1 MAEVQLY
8 RQNEGRHAVL
18 LGLGRQLFRSL
29 HDMSESDFDDEAL
42 QLYEDRERSKKSREV
57 VTELGKRRITRLVPA
72 ISADPILH
80 YSLYSFP
87 SVGLYVWMCIFFLIY
102 NNADLVQVRPRVVD
116 SSYVNHVRY
125 IT

>member
-42 QLYEDRERSKKSREV
+42 QLYEDRERSKKSREA
-57 VTELGKRRITRLVPA
+57 VTELGKRRITGTSH
-72 ISADPILH
+72 ISRSYPTLFI
-80 YSLYSFP
+80 
-87 SVGLYVWMCIFFLIY
+87 IFVSICWFICLEVH
-102 NNADLVQVRPRVVD
+102 LL
-116 SSYVNHVRY
+116 SY
-125 IT
+125 IQQC